1 MSSDPYLLRFPMV
14 GIAGDLLASLRPMVI
29 KIGFPASETF
39 SAGMREGIFDSIH
52 FGYSAS
58 DHSQLIA
65 LLEYAMRVLRAR
77 GTISVPY
84 DVNEKAIA
92 FDEFISTPAKIS
104 AFDFTPEEL
113 EQLRAKSEEL
123 LALAYA
129 DDRMPLI
136 TYLAGKRR
144 GPAIA
149 AVGNMVGGARKKNR
163 KSRKVKK
170 SRKQRK
176 SRRHSRK

>member
-1 MSSDPYLLRFPMV
+1 MV
-14 GIAGDLLASLRPMVI
+14 T
-29 KIGFPASETF
+29 KIGLPVSATF

-65 LLEYAMRVLRAR
+65 LLEYAMNVLKAR
-77 GTISVPY
+77 DTIPVS
-84 DVNEKAIA
+84 DDIKDEAMA
-92 FDEFISTPAKIS
+92 FDKFISTPAKIS

-129 DDRMPLI
+129 EDRMPLI

-144 GPAIA
+144 GPAITA
-149 AVGNMVGGARKKNR
+149 FGREENMVGGAR